1 MSRYISA
8 NDVLWLLCGD
18 HIHVS
23 GAARGYLFQGY
34 VALWPALKTSPF
46 APAISPSSVNP
57 GVRRPPGRL
66 FLSVELKNEI
76 LRNMKYIGPQ
86 IFSWGDDH
94 RQIIDLSTAGEVKI
108 HMVDN
113 TIIMLER
120 LNPNPQHNEF
130 MMVAEWCQWAMERD
144 GLQENL
150 QKNLYKILEEN
161 LPASRIENRAEA
173 LRRMKECL
181 ITRRSMLNLSNLGLT
196 SLPENLPPHLI
207 EFYCSKNVLTALPK
221 VMPKWLLVLDC
232 TDNVLILLPKVQPSK
247 LMVLNCYDNC
257 IIWLPELSTN
267 LRVINCSE
275 NFLQFLPP
283 SMPQYLYKLSC
294 AGNNINSIPDEMLEN
309 LTRLKVFD
317 CSSNDLISAP
327 RLPPK
332 LIIYY
337 CGENQFKTVPVP
349 QPRSLKVFSCNG
361 NPWDKDNLPTLLKA
375 VEGLKNQEGLEEL
388 LDFLHKEC
396 QLKLEKLEKL
406 EDLDDLMVLEL
417 LDDPVL
423 LERVKVQEDLELLNQ
438 QLGLLNLERQQD
450 SQPVNQHSEHEPES
464 ASRVKRDLSEV
475 EFESTMKRKRFM

>member
-1 MSRYISA
+1 MASFKDI
-8 NDVLWLLCGD
+8 C
-18 HIHVS
+18 
-23 GAARGYLFQGY
+23 
-34 VALWPALKTSPF
+34 PF
-46 APAISPSSVNP
+46 APAIPPSSVNP

-150 QKNLYKILEEN
+150 QKNLYEILEENQQNKQSEIPQEDLKESLEEIKVNILEEN

-267 LRVINCSE
+267 LRVINCSA

-294 AGNNINSIPDEMLEN
+294 AGNNIHSIPDEMLEN

-317 CSSNDLISAP
+317 CSSNDLISSP

-375 VEGLKNQEGLEEL
+375 VEGLKKQQGLKDL
-388 LDFLHKEC
+388 LGFLHKEG
-396 QLKLEKLEKL
+396 QMKLEKLEKL
-406 EDLDDLMVLEL
+406 EDLDDLMDLEL

-438 QLGLLNLERQQD
+438 QLGLLSLERQQD
-450 SQPVNQHSEHEPES
+450 SQPVNQHSEHEPEP

-475 EFESTMKRKRFM
+475 DSESTMKRKRFM

>member
-1 MSRYISA
+1 MASFKDI
-8 NDVLWLLCGD
+8 C
-18 HIHVS
+18 
-23 GAARGYLFQGY
+23 
-34 VALWPALKTSPF
+34 PF
-46 APAISPSSVNP
+46 APAIPPSSVNT
-57 GVRRPPGRL
+57 GVRRPPGQF
-66 FLSVELKNEI
+66 FLPVELKNEI

-94 RQIIDLSTAGEVKI
+94 RQIIDLSTVGKVTI

-113 TIIMLER
+113 TIITLER

-144 GLQENL
+144 GLEENL
-150 QKNLYKILEEN
+150 QKNLYEILEEN

-181 ITRRSMLNLSNLGLT
+181 ITRRSMLNLSKLGLT

-247 LMVLNCYDNC
+247 LMVLKCYDNC

-294 AGNNINSIPDEMLEN
+294 AGNNIDSIPDEMLEN

-317 CSSNDLISAP
+317 CSSNDLISSP

-388 LDFLHKEC
+388 LDFLHKEG
-396 QLKLEKLEKL
+396 LVDPEGLEKL
-406 EDLDDLMVLEL
+406 EDLDDLMDLEL

-423 LERVKVQEDLELLNQ
+423 LERVKVQEDLELLDQ
-438 QLGLLNLERQQD
+438 QLGLLSLERQQD
-450 SQPVNQHSEHEPES
+450 SQPVNQQSEHEPES

-475 EFESTMKRKRFM
+475 DSESTMKRKRFM

>member
-1 MSRYISA
+1 MASFKDI
-8 NDVLWLLCGD
+8 C
-18 HIHVS
+18 
-23 GAARGYLFQGY
+23 
-34 VALWPALKTSPF
+34 PF
-46 APAISPSSVNP
+46 APAIPPSSVNT

-66 FLSVELKNEI
+66 FLSVELKNQM
-76 LRNMKYIGPQ
+76 LQNMKYLSPQ
-86 IFSWGDDH
+86 KFSWGDAPW
-94 RQIIDLSTAGEVKI
+94 QIIDLSIAGKVNI
-108 HMVDN
+108 QVDNN
-113 TIIMLER
+113 TIITLGTP
-120 LNPNPQHNEF
+120 LNQQHNEF
-130 MMVAEWCQWAMERD
+130 MMVAKWCEWAIQQD

-150 QKNLYKILEEN
+150 QKKLHDVLEENRQNKQSEIPQEDLKERLKEIKEDILEEN
-161 LPASRIENRAEA
+161 QSASQSEDRAEA

-181 ITRRSMLNLSNLGLT
+181 ITRQSMLDLSNLGLT

-207 EFYCSKNVLTALPK
+207 EFNCSRNVLTALPE
-221 VMPKWLLVLDC
+221 VMPKGLRVLEC
-232 TDNVLILLPKVQPSK
+232 MENFLILLPKVQPPK
-247 LMVLNCYDNC
+247 LMVLKCYENY

-275 NFLQFLPP
+275 NFLEFLPP

-294 AGNNINSIPDEMLEN
+294 AGNNINSIPDEVLEN

-317 CSSNDLISAP
+317 CSSNDLISSP

-375 VEGLKNQEGLEEL
+375 VEGLKNQQGLEEL
-388 LDFLHKEC
+388 LDFLDREGLVNLK
-396 QLKLEKLEKL
+396 KLEKLEYQEELDL
-406 EDLDDLMVLEL
+406 EALEHL
-417 LDDPVL
+417 EDPVL

-438 QLGLLNLERQQD
+438 QLGLLSLERQQD

-475 EFESTMKRKRFM
+475 EFESTMKRKHFM

>member
-1 MSRYISA
+1 MASFK
-8 NDVLWLLCGD
+8 D
-18 HIHVS
+18 IH
-23 GAARGYLFQGY
+23 
-34 VALWPALKTSPF
+34 PF

-150 QKNLYKILEEN
+150 QKNLYEILEENQQNKQSEIPQEDLKESLEEIKVNILEEN

-232 TDNVLILLPKVQPSK
+232 TDNFLILLPKVQPSK

-294 AGNNINSIPDEMLEN
+294 AGNNIHSIPDEMLEN

-317 CSSNDLISAP
+317 CSSNDLISSP

-337 CGENQFKTVPVP
+337 CGENNFKTVQVP
-349 QPRSLKVFSCNG
+349 QPQSLKVFDCNG

-375 VEGLKNQEGLEEL
+375 VEGLKKQQGLKDL
-388 LDFLHKEC
+388 LGFLHKEG
-396 QLKLEKLEKL
+396 QMKLEKLEKL
-406 EDLDDLMVLEL
+406 EDLDDLMDLEL

-423 LERVKVQEDLELLNQ
+423 LERVKVQEDLELLDQ
-438 QLGLLNLERQQD
+438 QLGLLSLERQQD
-450 SQPVNQHSEHEPES
+450 SQPVNQHSEHEPEP

-475 EFESTMKRKRFM
+475 DSESTMKRKRFM

>member
-1 MSRYISA
+1 MASFKDI
-8 NDVLWLLCGD
+8 C
-18 HIHVS
+18 
-23 GAARGYLFQGY
+23 
-34 VALWPALKTSPF
+34 PF
-46 APAISPSSVNP
+46 APAIPPSSVNT

-66 FLSVELKNEI
+66 FLSVELKNQM
-76 LRNMKYIGPQ
+76 LQNMKYLSPQ
-86 IFSWGDDH
+86 KFSWGDAPW
-94 RQIIDLSTAGEVKI
+94 QIIDLSIAGKVNI
-108 HMVDN
+108 QVDNN
-113 TIIMLER
+113 TIITLGTP
-120 LNPNPQHNEF
+120 LNQQHNEF
-130 MMVAEWCQWAMERD
+130 MMVAKWCEWAIQQD

-150 QKNLYKILEEN
+150 QKKLHDVLEENRQNKQSEIPQEDLKERLKEIKEDILEEN
-161 LPASRIENRAEA
+161 QSASQSEDRAEA

-181 ITRRSMLNLSNLGLT
+181 ITRQSMLDLSNLGLT

-207 EFYCSKNVLTALPK
+207 EFNCSRNVLTALPE
-221 VMPKWLLVLDC
+221 VMPKGLRVLEC
-232 TDNVLILLPKVQPSK
+232 MENFLILLPKVQPPK
-247 LMVLNCYDNC
+247 LMVLKCYENY

-275 NFLQFLPP
+275 NFLEFLPP
-283 SMPQYLYKLSC
+283 SMPQYLYKQSC
-294 AGNNINSIPDEMLEN
+294 AGNNINSIPDEVLEN

-317 CSSNDLISAP
+317 CSSNDLISSP

-375 VEGLKNQEGLEEL
+375 VEGLKNQQGLEEL
-388 LDFLHKEC
+388 LDFLDREGLVNLK
-396 QLKLEKLEKL
+396 KLEKLEYQEELDL
-406 EDLDDLMVLEL
+406 EALEHL
-417 LDDPVL
+417 EDPVL

-438 QLGLLNLERQQD
+438 QLGLLSLERQQD

>member
-1 MSRYISA
+1 M
-8 NDVLWLLCGD
+8 VCK
-18 HIHVS
+18 
-23 GAARGYLFQGY
+23 
-34 VALWPALKTSPF
+34 KTC
-46 APAISPSSVNP
+46 
-57 GVRRPPGRL
+57 
-66 FLSVELKNEI
+66 K
-76 LRNMKYIGPQ
+76 
-86 IFSWGDDH
+86 
-94 RQIIDLSTAGEVKI
+94 
-108 HMVDN
+108 
-113 TIIMLER
+113 
-120 LNPNPQHNEF
+120 
-130 MMVAEWCQWAMERD
+130 
-144 GLQENL
+144 
-150 QKNLYKILEEN
+150 KNLYEILEENQQNKQSEIPQEDLKESLEEIKENILEEN

-181 ITRRSMLNLSNLGLT
+181 ITRQSMLNLSNLGLT

-247 LMVLNCYDNC
+247 LMVLKCYENC

-294 AGNNINSIPDEMLEN
+294 AGNNIHSIPDEMLEN

-337 CGENQFKTVPVP
+337 CGENKFKTVQVP
-349 QPRSLKVFSCNG
+349 QPQSLKVFDCNG
-361 NPWDKDNLPTLLKA
+361 NPWDKDNLPTLFKA
-375 VEGLKNQEGLEEL
+375 VEGLKKQQGLKDL
-388 LDFLHKEC
+388 LGFLHKEG
-396 QLKLEKLEKL
+396 QMKLEKLEKL
-406 EDLDDLMVLEL
+406 EDLDDLMDLEL

>member
-1 MSRYISA
+1 MASFK
-8 NDVLWLLCGD
+8 D
-18 HIHVS
+18 IH
-23 GAARGYLFQGY
+23 
-34 VALWPALKTSPF
+34 PF

-144 GLQENL
+144 GLQENQQNKQSEIPQEDL
-150 QKNLYKILEEN
+150 KESLEEIKVNILEEN

-267 LRVINCSE
+267 LRVINCSA

-294 AGNNINSIPDEMLEN
+294 AGNNIHSIPDEMLEN

-317 CSSNDLISAP
+317 CSSNDLISSP

-337 CGENQFKTVPVP
+337 CGENNFKTVQVP
-349 QPRSLKVFSCNG
+349 QPQSLKVFDCNG

-375 VEGLKNQEGLEEL
+375 VEGLKKQQGLKDL
-388 LDFLHKEC
+388 LGFLHKEG
-396 QLKLEKLEKL
+396 QMKLEKLEKL
-406 EDLDDLMVLEL
+406 EDLDDLMDLEL

-438 QLGLLNLERQQD
+438 QLGLLSLERQQD
-450 SQPVNQHSEHEPES
+450 SQPVNQHSEHEPEP

-475 EFESTMKRKRFM
+475 DSESTMKRKRFM

>member
-1 MSRYISA
+1 
-8 NDVLWLLCGD
+8 
-18 HIHVS
+18 
-23 GAARGYLFQGY
+23 
-34 VALWPALKTSPF
+34 
-46 APAISPSSVNP
+46 
-57 GVRRPPGRL
+57 
-66 FLSVELKNEI
+66 EI
-76 LRNMKYIGPQ
+76 K
-86 IFSWGDDH
+86 
-94 RQIIDLSTAGEVKI
+94 
-108 HMVDN
+108 
-113 TIIMLER
+113 
-120 LNPNPQHNEF
+120 
-130 MMVAEWCQWAMERD
+130 
-144 GLQENL
+144 EN
-150 QKNLYKILEEN
+150 ILEEN

-247 LMVLNCYDNC
+247 LMVLKCYENC

-294 AGNNINSIPDEMLEN
+294 AGNNIHSIPDEMLEN

-337 CGENQFKTVPVP
+337 CGENKFKTVQVP
-349 QPRSLKVFSCNG
+349 QPQSLKVFDCNG
-361 NPWDKDNLPTLLKA
+361 NPWDKDNLPTLFKA
-375 VEGLKNQEGLEEL
+375 VEGLKKQQGLKDL
-388 LDFLHKEC
+388 LGFLHKEG
-396 QLKLEKLEKL
+396 QMKLEKLEKL
-406 EDLDDLMVLEL
+406 EDLDDLMDLEL

-438 QLGLLNLERQQD
+438 QLGLLILERQQD

>member
-1 MSRYISA
+1 MASIKDIR
-8 NDVLWLLCGD
+8 
-18 HIHVS
+18 
-23 GAARGYLFQGY
+23 
-34 VALWPALKTSPF
+34 PF
-46 APAISPSSVNP
+46 APGIPPSSVNP
-57 GVRRPPGRL
+57 GVRPPGQF
-66 FLSVELKNEI
+66 FLPVELKNEI

-113 TIIMLER
+113 TIITLER

-150 QKNLYKILEEN
+150 QKNLYEILEENQQNKQSEIPQEDLKESLEEIKENILEEN

-247 LMVLNCYDNC
+247 LMVLKCY
-257 IIWLPELSTN
+257 
-267 LRVINCSE
+267 E

-294 AGNNINSIPDEMLEN
+294 AGNNIHSIPDEMLEN

-337 CGENQFKTVPVP
+337 CGENKFKTVQVP
-349 QPRSLKVFSCNG
+349 QPQSLKVFDCNG
-361 NPWDKDNLPTLLKA
+361 NPWDKDNLPTLFKA
-375 VEGLKNQEGLEEL
+375 VEGLKKQQGLKDL
-388 LDFLHKEC
+388 LGFLHKEG
-396 QLKLEKLEKL
+396 QMKLEKLEKL
-406 EDLDDLMVLEL
+406 EDLDDLMDLEL

-438 QLGLLNLERQQD
+438 QLGLLILERQQD

>member
-1 MSRYISA
+1 MASIKDIR
-8 NDVLWLLCGD
+8 
-18 HIHVS
+18 
-23 GAARGYLFQGY
+23 
-34 VALWPALKTSPF
+34 PF
-46 APAISPSSVNP
+46 APGIPPSSVNP
-57 GVRRPPGRL
+57 GVRPPGQF
-66 FLSVELKNEI
+66 FLPVELKNEI

-113 TIIMLER
+113 TIITLER

-150 QKNLYKILEEN
+150 QKNLYEILEEN

-181 ITRRSMLNLSNLGLT
+181 ITRQSMLNLSNLGLT

-247 LMVLNCYDNC
+247 LMVLKCYENC

-294 AGNNINSIPDEMLEN
+294 AGNNIHSIPDEMLEN

-337 CGENQFKTVPVP
+337 CGENKFKTVQVP
-349 QPRSLKVFSCNG
+349 QPQSLKVFDCNG
-361 NPWDKDNLPTLLKA
+361 NPWDKDNLPTLFKA
-375 VEGLKNQEGLEEL
+375 VEGLKKQQGLKDL
-388 LDFLHKEC
+388 LGFLHKEG
-396 QLKLEKLEKL
+396 QMKLEKLEKL
-406 EDLDDLMVLEL
+406 EDLDDLMDLEL

-438 QLGLLNLERQQD
+438 QLGLLILERQQD

>member
-1 MSRYISA
+1 MASIKDIR
-8 NDVLWLLCGD
+8 
-18 HIHVS
+18 
-23 GAARGYLFQGY
+23 
-34 VALWPALKTSPF
+34 PF
-46 APAISPSSVNP
+46 APGIPPSSVNP
-57 GVRRPPGRL
+57 GVRPPGQF
-66 FLSVELKNEI
+66 FLPVELKNEI

-113 TIIMLER
+113 TIITLER

-144 GLQENL
+144 GLQ
-150 QKNLYKILEEN
+150 EN

-396 QLKLEKLEKL
+396 QMKLEKLEKL

-423 LERVKVQEDLELLNQ
+423 LERVKVQEDLELLDQ
-438 QLGLLNLERQQD
+438 QLGLLSLERQQD

>member
-1 MSRYISA
+1 MASFKDI
-8 NDVLWLLCGD
+8 C
-18 HIHVS
+18 
-23 GAARGYLFQGY
+23 
-34 VALWPALKTSPF
+34 PF
-46 APAISPSSVNP
+46 APAIPPSSVNT

-66 FLSVELKNEI
+66 FLSVELKNQM
-76 LRNMKYIGPQ
+76 LQNMKYLSPQ
-86 IFSWGDDH
+86 KFSWGDAPW
-94 RQIIDLSTAGEVKI
+94 QIIDLSIAGKVNI
-108 HMVDN
+108 QVDNN
-113 TIIMLER
+113 TIITLGTP
-120 LNPNPQHNEF
+120 LNQQHNEF
-130 MMVAEWCQWAMERD
+130 MMVAKWCEWAIQQD

-150 QKNLYKILEEN
+150 QKKLHDALEENRQNKQSEIPQEDLKERLKEIKEDILEEN
-161 LPASRIENRAEA
+161 QSASQSEDRAEA

-181 ITRRSMLNLSNLGLT
+181 ITRQSMLDLSNLGLT

-207 EFYCSKNVLTALPK
+207 EFNCSRNVLTALPE
-221 VMPKWLLVLDC
+221 VMPKGLRVLEC
-232 TDNVLILLPKVQPSK
+232 MENFLILLPKVQPPK
-247 LMVLNCYDNC
+247 LMVLKCYENY

-275 NFLQFLPP
+275 NFLEFLPP

-294 AGNNINSIPDEMLEN
+294 AGNNINSIPDEVLEN

-317 CSSNDLISAP
+317 CSSNDLISSP

-375 VEGLKNQEGLEEL
+375 VEGLKNQQGLEEL
-388 LDFLHKEC
+388 LDFLDREGLVNLK
-396 QLKLEKLEKL
+396 KLEKLEYQEELDL
-406 EDLDDLMVLEL
+406 EALEHL
-417 LDDPVL
+417 EDPVL

-438 QLGLLNLERQQD
+438 QLGLLSLERQQD

>member
-1 MSRYISA
+1 MASFKDI
-8 NDVLWLLCGD
+8 C
-18 HIHVS
+18 
-23 GAARGYLFQGY
+23 
-34 VALWPALKTSPF
+34 PF
-46 APAISPSSVNP
+46 APAIPPSSVNP

-66 FLSVELKNEI
+66 FLSVELKNQI
-76 LRNMKYIGPQ
+76 LQNMKYLSPQ
-86 IFSWGDDH
+86 KFSWGDAPW
-94 RQIIDLSTAGEVKI
+94 QIIDLSIAGKVNI
-108 HMVDN
+108 QVDNN
-113 TIIMLER
+113 TIITLGTR
-120 LNPNPQHNEF
+120 LNQQHNEF
-130 MMVAEWCQWAMERD
+130 MMVAKWCEWAIQQD

-150 QKNLYKILEEN
+150 YEILEENQQNKQSEIPQEDLKESLEEIKENILEEN

-247 LMVLNCYDNC
+247 LMVLKCY
-257 IIWLPELSTN
+257 
-267 LRVINCSE
+267 E

-317 CSSNDLISAP
+317 CSSNDLISSP

-337 CGENQFKTVPVP
+337 CGENKFKTVQVP
-349 QPRSLKVFSCNG
+349 QPQSLKVFDCNG

-375 VEGLKNQEGLEEL
+375 VEGLKKQQGLKDL
-388 LDFLHKEC
+388 LDFLHKEG
-396 QLKLEKLEKL
+396 QVDLEGLEEL
-406 EDLDDLMVLEL
+406 EDLMDLEF
-417 LDDPVL
+417 LDDPEL
-423 LERVKVQEDLELLNQ
+423 LERVKVQEDLELLDQ
-438 QLGLLNLERQQD
+438 QLGLLSLERQQD
-450 SQPVNQHSEHEPES
+450 SQPVNQQSEHEPES

-475 EFESTMKRKRFM
+475 DSESTMKRKRFM

>member
-1 MSRYISA
+1 MASFKDI
-8 NDVLWLLCGD
+8 C
-18 HIHVS
+18 
-23 GAARGYLFQGY
+23 
-34 VALWPALKTSPF
+34 PF
-46 APAISPSSVNP
+46 APAIPPSSVNT

-66 FLSVELKNEI
+66 FLSVELKNQM
-76 LRNMKYIGPQ
+76 LQNMKYLSPQ
-86 IFSWGDDH
+86 KFSWGDAPW
-94 RQIIDLSTAGEVKI
+94 QIIDLSIAGKVNI
-108 HMVDN
+108 QVDNN
-113 TIIMLER
+113 TIITLGTP
-120 LNPNPQHNEF
+120 LNQQHNEF
-130 MMVAEWCQWAMERD
+130 MMVAKWCEWAIQQD

-150 QKNLYKILEEN
+150 QKKLHDVLEENRQNKQSEIPQEDLKERLKEIKEDILEEN
-161 LPASRIENRAEA
+161 QSASQSEDRAEA

-181 ITRRSMLNLSNLGLT
+181 ITRQSMLDLSNLGLT

-207 EFYCSKNVLTALPK
+207 EFNCSRNVLTALPE
-221 VMPKWLLVLDC
+221 VMPKGLRVLEC
-232 TDNVLILLPKVQPSK
+232 MENFLILLPKVQPPK
-247 LMVLNCYDNC
+247 LMVLKCYENY

-275 NFLQFLPP
+275 NFLEFLPP

-294 AGNNINSIPDEMLEN
+294 AGNNINSIPDEVLEN

-317 CSSNDLISAP
+317 CSSNDLISSP

-375 VEGLKNQEGLEEL
+375 VEGLKNQQGLEEL
-388 LDFLHKEC
+388 LDFLDREGLVNLK
-396 QLKLEKLEKL
+396 KLEKLEYQEELDL
-406 EDLDDLMVLEL
+406 EALEHL
-417 LDDPVL
+417 EDPVL

-438 QLGLLNLERQQD
+438 QLGLLSLERQQG

>member
-1 MSRYISA
+1 MASFKDI
-8 NDVLWLLCGD
+8 C
-18 HIHVS
+18 
-23 GAARGYLFQGY
+23 
-34 VALWPALKTSPF
+34 PF
-46 APAISPSSVNP
+46 APAIPPSSVNT

-66 FLSVELKNEI
+66 FLSVELKNQI
-76 LRNMKYIGPQ
+76 LQNMKYLSPQ
-86 IFSWGDDH
+86 KFSWGDAPW
-94 RQIIDLSTAGEVKI
+94 QIIDLSIAGKVNI
-108 HMVDN
+108 QVDNN
-113 TIIMLER
+113 TIITLETP
-120 LNPNPQHNEF
+120 LNQQHNEF
-130 MMVAEWCQWAMERD
+130 MMVAKWCEWAIQQD

-150 QKNLYKILEEN
+150 QKKLHEVLEEN
-161 LPASRIENRAEA
+161 RQNKQSEIPQEDLKERLKEIKEDILKENQSASQIEDRAEA

-181 ITRRSMLNLSNLGLT
+181 ITRQSMLDLSNLGLT

-207 EFYCSKNVLTALPK
+207 EFNCSRNVLTALPE
-221 VMPKWLLVLDC
+221 VMPKGLRVLEC
-232 TDNVLILLPKVQPSK
+232 MENFLILLPKVQPPK
-247 LMVLNCYDNC
+247 LMVLKCYENY

-275 NFLQFLPP
+275 NFLEFLPP

-294 AGNNINSIPDEMLEN
+294 AGNNINSIPDEVLEN

-317 CSSNDLISAP
+317 CSSNDLISSP

-375 VEGLKNQEGLEEL
+375 VEGLKNLEGLEDL
-388 LDFLHKEC
+388 LDFLRKEG
-396 QLKLEKLEKL
+396 LVDLEGLEKL
-406 EDLDDLMVLEL
+406 EDLDDLMDLEL

-423 LERVKVQEDLELLNQ
+423 LERVKVQEDLELLDQ
-438 QLGLLNLERQQD
+438 QLGLLSLERQQD

>member
-1 MSRYISA
+1 MASFKDI
-8 NDVLWLLCGD
+8 
-18 HIHVS
+18 
-23 GAARGYLFQGY
+23 
-34 VALWPALKTSPF
+34 PPF

>member
-1 MSRYISA
+1 MASFKNI
-8 NDVLWLLCGD
+8 C
-18 HIHVS
+18 
-23 GAARGYLFQGY
+23 
-34 VALWPALKTSPF
+34 PF
-46 APAISPSSVNP
+46 APAIPPSSVNP

-66 FLSVELKNEI
+66 FLSVELKNQI
-76 LRNMKYIGPQ
+76 LQNMKYLSPQ
-86 IFSWGDDH
+86 KFSWGDAPW
-94 RQIIDLSTAGEVKI
+94 QIIDLSIAGKVNI
-108 HMVDN
+108 QVDNN
-113 TIIMLER
+113 TIITLGTR
-120 LNPNPQHNEF
+120 LNQQHNEF
-130 MMVAEWCQWAMERD
+130 MMVAKWCEWAIQQD

-150 QKNLYKILEEN
+150 QKNLYEILEEN

-247 LMVLNCYDNC
+247 LMVLKCYENC

-317 CSSNDLISAP
+317 CSSNDLISSP

-337 CGENQFKTVPVP
+337 CGENKFKTVQVP
-349 QPRSLKVFSCNG
+349 QPQSLKVFDCNG

-375 VEGLKNQEGLEEL
+375 VEGLKKQQGLKDL
-388 LDFLHKEC
+388 LDFLHKEG
-396 QLKLEKLEKL
+396 QVDLEGLEEL
-406 EDLDDLMVLEL
+406 EDLMDLEF
-417 LDDPVL
+417 LDDPEL
-423 LERVKVQEDLELLNQ
+423 LERVKVQEDLELLDQ
-438 QLGLLNLERQQD
+438 QLGLLSLERQQD
-450 SQPVNQHSEHEPES
+450 SQPVNQQSEHEPES

-475 EFESTMKRKRFM
+475 DSESTMKRKRFM

>member
-1 MSRYISA
+1 
-8 NDVLWLLCGD
+8 
-18 HIHVS
+18 
-23 GAARGYLFQGY
+23 
-34 VALWPALKTSPF
+34 
-46 APAISPSSVNP
+46 
-57 GVRRPPGRL
+57 
-66 FLSVELKNEI
+66 
-76 LRNMKYIGPQ
+76 MKYLSPQ
-86 IFSWGDDH
+86 KFSWGDAPW
-94 RQIIDLSTAGEVKI
+94 QIIDLSIAGKVNI
-108 HMVDN
+108 QVDNN
-113 TIIMLER
+113 TIITLGTR
-120 LNPNPQHNEF
+120 LNQQHNEF
-130 MMVAEWCQWAMERD
+130 MMVAKWCEWAIQQD

-150 QKNLYKILEEN
+150 QKNLYEILEENQQNKQSEIPQEDLKESLEEIKENILEEN

-247 LMVLNCYDNC
+247 LMVLKCY
-257 IIWLPELSTN
+257 
-267 LRVINCSE
+267 E

-317 CSSNDLISAP
+317 CSSNDLISSP

-337 CGENQFKTVPVP
+337 CGENKFKTVQVP
-349 QPRSLKVFSCNG
+349 QPQSLKVFDCNG

-375 VEGLKNQEGLEEL
+375 VEGLKKQQGLKDL
-388 LDFLHKEC
+388 LDFLHKEG
-396 QLKLEKLEKL
+396 QVDLEGLEEL
-406 EDLDDLMVLEL
+406 EDLMDLEF
-417 LDDPVL
+417 LDDPEL
-423 LERVKVQEDLELLNQ
+423 LERVKVQEDLELLDQ
-438 QLGLLNLERQQD
+438 QLGLLSLERQQD
-450 SQPVNQHSEHEPES
+450 SQPVNQQSEHEPES

-475 EFESTMKRKRFM
+475 DSESTMKRKRFM

>member
-1 MSRYISA
+1 
-8 NDVLWLLCGD
+8 
-18 HIHVS
+18 
-23 GAARGYLFQGY
+23 
-34 VALWPALKTSPF
+34 
-46 APAISPSSVNP
+46 
-57 GVRRPPGRL
+57 
-66 FLSVELKNEI
+66 
-76 LRNMKYIGPQ
+76 
-86 IFSWGDDH
+86 FSWGDAPW
-94 RQIIDLSTAGEVKI
+94 QIVDLSIAGKVNI
-108 HMVDN
+108 QVDNN
-113 TIIMLER
+113 TIITLGTP
-120 LNPNPQHNEF
+120 LNQQHNEF
-130 MMVAEWCQWAMERD
+130 MMVAKWCEWAIQQD

-150 QKNLYKILEEN
+150 QKNLYEILEENQQNKQSEIPQEDLKESLEEIKENILEEN

-181 ITRRSMLNLSNLGLT
+181 ITRQSMLNLSNLGLS

-247 LMVLNCYDNC
+247 LMVLKCYENC

-294 AGNNINSIPDEMLEN
+294 AGNNIHSIPDEMLEN

-337 CGENQFKTVPVP
+337 CGENKFKTVQVP
-349 QPRSLKVFSCNG
+349 QPQSLKVFDCNG
-361 NPWDKDNLPTLLKA
+361 NPWDKDNLPTLFKA
-375 VEGLKNQEGLEEL
+375 VEGLKKQQGLKDL
-388 LDFLHKEC
+388 LGFLHKEG
-396 QLKLEKLEKL
+396 QMKLEKLEKL
-406 EDLDDLMVLEL
+406 EDLDDLMDLEL

>member
-1 MSRYISA
+1 MASIKDIR
-8 NDVLWLLCGD
+8 
-18 HIHVS
+18 
-23 GAARGYLFQGY
+23 
-34 VALWPALKTSPF
+34 PF
-46 APAISPSSVNP
+46 APGIPPSSVNP
-57 GVRRPPGRL
+57 GVRRPPGQY
-66 FLSVELKNEI
+66 FLPVELKNEI

-94 RQIIDLSTAGEVKI
+94 RQIIDLSTAGKVKI

-150 QKNLYKILEEN
+150 KESLEEIKVNILEEN

-267 LRVINCSE
+267 LRVINCSA

-294 AGNNINSIPDEMLEN
+294 AGNNIHSIPDEMLEN

-317 CSSNDLISAP
+317 CSSNDLISSP

-337 CGENQFKTVPVP
+337 CGENQFKTVQVP
-349 QPRSLKVFSCNG
+349 QPQSLKVFDCNG

-375 VEGLKNQEGLEEL
+375 VEGLKKQQGLKDL
-388 LDFLHKEC
+388 LGFLHKEG
-396 QLKLEKLEKL
+396 QMKLEKLEKL
-406 EDLDDLMVLEL
+406 EDLDDLMDLEF
-417 LDDPVL
+417 LDDPEL
-423 LERVKVQEDLELLNQ
+423 LERVKVQEDLELLDQ
-438 QLGLLNLERQQD
+438 QLGLLSLERQQD
-450 SQPVNQHSEHEPES
+450 SQPVNQQSEHEPES

-475 EFESTMKRKRFM
+475 DSESTMKRKRFM

>member
-1 MSRYISA
+1 MASFK
-8 NDVLWLLCGD
+8 D
-18 HIHVS
+18 IH
-23 GAARGYLFQGY
+23 
-34 VALWPALKTSPF
+34 PF

-150 QKNLYKILEEN
+150 QKNLYEILEEN

-267 LRVINCSE
+267 LRVINCSA

-294 AGNNINSIPDEMLEN
+294 AGNNIHSIPDEMLEN

-317 CSSNDLISAP
+317 CSSNDLISSP

-337 CGENQFKTVPVP
+337 CGENNFKTVQVP
-349 QPRSLKVFSCNG
+349 QPQSLKVFDCNG

-375 VEGLKNQEGLEEL
+375 VEGLKKQQGLKDL
-388 LDFLHKEC
+388 LGFLHKEG
-396 QLKLEKLEKL
+396 QMKLEKLEKL
-406 EDLDDLMVLEL
+406 EDLDDLMDLEL

-438 QLGLLNLERQQD
+438 QLGLLSLERQQD
-450 SQPVNQHSEHEPES
+450 SQPVNQHSEHEPEP

-475 EFESTMKRKRFM
+475 DSESTMKRKRFM